1 MPILFTYFLTP
12 VAAAMP
18 PRRARG
24 SPQVPSGD
32 SMSPAAMLAAMQAM
46 QQELATSRAPAL
58 PLVPARLR
66 RAPSPCGSPTTAPGA
81 AIPACPPWLGAP
93 LLAPARP
100 LPLRGAA
107 RPHRPWRARAVPY
120 SGRGVA
126 QPRRPWR
133 LAPAHPSA
141 FPRPHPHGR
150 RGGAVPC
157 ARARPRRAR
166 PLGAAQRPRPR
177 LRRSAPSPRHARR
190 GALRS
195 PARRAAP
202 AARPPRRSL
211 LVPCRPRRGL
221 ELGPACLWRAA
232 LSSAS
237 ARPRAFGL
245 GVAPL
250 SLTARSATRA
260 QLGPDVCAARS
271 RHVSAAL
278 RARVL
283 EWCSWCFG
291 TTRRALGALVYPPP
305 PCICIPYVAITLSIL
320 MKIETQSRN

>member
-1 MPILFTYFLTP
+1 VRLAHDGARRGHPGVP
-12 VAAAMP
+12 APARCPP
-18 PRRARG
+18 PRARA
-24 SPQVPSGD
+24 
-32 SMSPAAMLAAMQAM
+32 A
-46 QQELATSRAPAL
+46 
-58 PLVPARLR
+58 
-66 RAPSPCGSPTTAPGA
+66 
-81 AIPACPPWLGAP
+81 
-93 LLAPARP
+93 LAPAW
-100 LPLRGAA
+100 RGPASPAMA
-107 RPHRPWRARAVPY
+107 RPRGPLLRPWRGPASA
-120 SGRGVA
+120 A
-126 QPRRPWR
+126 
-133 LAPAHPSA
+133 LAPRARP
-141 FPRPHPHGR
+141 PQRVPPPHPHGR

-166 PLGAAQRPRPR
+166 PLGAARRPHPR
-177 LRRSAPSPRHARR
+177 LRRSAPSLRHARR

-211 LVPCRPRRGL
+211 LVPCWPRRGL

-237 ARPRAFGL
+237 ARPRSFGL

-291 TTRRALGALVYPPP
+291 TTRRALGTLVYPPP
-305 PCICIPYVAITLSIL
+305 PPVYLYSIRSDHVIYINENRNSIQKLITLVISC
-320 MKIETQSRN
+320 S